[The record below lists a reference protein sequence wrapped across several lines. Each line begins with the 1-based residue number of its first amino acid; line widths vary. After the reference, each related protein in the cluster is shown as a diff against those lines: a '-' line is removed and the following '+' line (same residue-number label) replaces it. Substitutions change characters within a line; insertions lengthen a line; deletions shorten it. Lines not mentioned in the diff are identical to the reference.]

1 MQCINCSNELTNN
14 QKFCSECGGK
24 IIRKRITFKNIF
36 EEILDKFFNIDNK
49 FFQTFITLFKQPQTV
64 IEGYINGMRTKYFN
78 PISYFAFSITLAGFY
93 FYLVQKGVID
103 YNELTNFSSGSQ
115 GDMNKEMTQK
125 INKFTLEYSNIMT
138 ILFIPIY
145 VLFSKFLFSKC
156 KAYNWAEHYVIVLYL
171 FSQASIFSS
180 IILLVSAFN
189 TKLLLYITSISFFLQ
204 FFYFAY
210 GFKKVF
216 QLSFKKIFLR
226 SLAFLMI
233 LLLFF
238 VFIGFISIAV
248 VYYMKKNNLV

>member
-1 MQCINCSNELTNN
+1 MHCINCSSELANN

-24 IIRKRITFKNIF
+24 VIRKRITFKNIF

-49 FFQTFITLFKQPQTV
+49 LFQTFITLFKQPQTV
-64 IEGYINGMRTKYFN
+64 IEGYIGGMRTKYFN
-78 PISYFAFSITLAGFY
+78 PISYFGFSITLAGLY
-93 FYLVQKGVID
+93 FYLVQKGLID
-103 YNELTNFSSGSQ
+103 YNELINFSSGNQ
-115 GDMNKEMTQK
+115 VDMNQEMTQK

-145 VLFSKFLFSKC
+145 VLFSKLLFSKC
-156 KAYNWAEHYVIVLYL
+156 KDYNWAEHYVIVLYL

-189 TKLLLYITSISFFLQ
+189 TKLLLFITSISFFLQ

-233 LLLFF
+233 LFLFF
-238 VFIGFISIAV
+238 LFIGLLGIAV
-248 VYYMKKNNLV
+248 GYYMKKNNLI